1 MVLEVY
7 GDPVS
12 GVCRA
17 VYAFLALN
25 KIAYESK
32 NISLKDGEQKKPEFL
47 AINPQGYVPTIVD
60 DGLMVCETAAILQY
74 LAASRGLED
83 PWFPAEPK
91 KRALIYRYAAWHHAN
106 LRKYG

>member
-32 NISLKDGEQKKPEFL
+32 NISLKDGE
-47 AINPQGYVPTIVD
+47 
-60 DGLMVCETAAILQY
+60 
-74 LAASRGLED
+74 
-83 PWFPAEPK
+83 
-91 KRALIYRYAAWHHAN
+91 
-106 LRKYG
+106 